1 MLEFPSQ
8 TQGIALVIAFTVES
22 GLILGGNVLAIIIF
36 LQEKKLRKK
45 SLFLVMNMALADV
58 MLGAVALPLYVYL
71 IVGPDYQL
79 WTAKAAHKS
88 IFYFLDTTFSQSS
101 LISAGFISCERFY
114 AVFWPLKHKTLSM
127 RTYGIVIFTVWS
139 LAILVSIIAVLF
151 YEYNSFKVA
160 TVPCLGCHFPYVFYS
175 SFVHVT
181 SVYGEKFEQET
192 LLYISKT
199 ERHSKTNA

>member
-1 MLEFPSQ
+1 MLEFPAQ
-8 TQGIALVIAFTVES
+8 TQGIALVIAFMVES

-71 IVGPDYQL
+71 IVGPSYYQL
-79 WTAKAAHKS
+79 WTANAAHEF
-88 IFYFLDTTFSQSS
+88 IFYFLDTSFSQSS

-151 YEYNSFKVA
+151 YE
-160 TVPCLGCHFPYVFYS
+160 
-175 SFVHVT
+175 
-181 SVYGEKFEQET
+181 
-192 LLYISKT
+192 
-199 ERHSKTNA
+199 